1 MVMQL
6 LRQIMLQVIGSLWV
20 EYLTSVE
27 ALRTAIG
34 LEAYA
39 QRDPL
44 VAYKGKAFEMF
55 QELSVNIRSGVVARA
70 FTYRPRLPTEAPPR
84 GGGQAAIPAGNGGGP
99 APAGPPPEAANMG
112 RNEPC
117 WCGSGKKY
125 KDCHYARDHA
135 GDTTAPAAQSG
146 APAIAA
152 VATANPNTDGGSGGK
167 RRRRKR

>member
-1 MVMQL
+1 
-6 LRQIMLQVIGSLWV
+6 
-20 EYLTSVE
+20 
-27 ALRTAIG
+27 

-44 VAYKGKAFEMF
+44 VAYKGKAFGMF

-70 FTYRPRLPTEAPPR
+70 FTYRPRPANEAPPPR
-84 GGGQAAIPAGNGGGP
+84 SGGGQAAISPPAGNGGGP

-135 GDTTAPAAQSG
+135 GDTAAPAATAQSG

-152 VATANPNTDGGSGGK
+152 VTNAAANADNGAGGK